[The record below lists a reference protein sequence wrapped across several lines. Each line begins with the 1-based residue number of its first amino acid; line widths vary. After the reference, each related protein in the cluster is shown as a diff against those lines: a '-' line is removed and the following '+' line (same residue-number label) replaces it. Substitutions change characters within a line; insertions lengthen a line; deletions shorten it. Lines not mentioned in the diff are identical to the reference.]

1 VRTGDGDV
9 DEGEAVLR
17 IRKATDPGSS
27 HDGKTPNFLQD
38 FFRFVMWVRTVH
50 GEQTTECIRTTQTL
64 DASSHVERRHVAG
77 RSRRCRHRLEGV
89 NARRAEHG
97 AESSSVRGGIG
108 TTAGRRER
116 RAG

>member
-1 VRTGDGDV
+1 MRTGDGDV

-17 IRKATDPGSS
+17 IRKATDPGRS
-27 HDGKTPNFLQD
+27 HDGQTPNFLQD
-38 FFRFVMWVRTVH
+38 FFRFVMCVRTVH
-50 GEQTTECIRTTQTL
+50 GEQTTECIRTTKTL
-64 DASSHVERRHVAG
+64 DASSHVERRHT
-77 RSRRCRHRLEGV
+77 LEGV

-108 TTAGRRER
+108 TNAGRRER